1 MEYVALAEW
10 HKCKFKIAGFA
21 FELKY
26 RVWCRQKGL
35 FQFYNICKGQV
46 NPLISERDMGDRGMS
61 TT

>member
-1 MEYVALAEW
+1 MENVALAEW

-35 FQFYNICKGQV
+35 FQFYNISKCQA
-46 NPLISERDMGDRGMS
+46 NPFIYKREMGDRGMS

>member
-1 MEYVALAEW
+1 MENVALAEW

-35 FQFYNICKGQV
+35 FQFFNISKRHA
-46 NPLISERDMGDRGMS
+46 NPLINKREMGDRGMS

>member
-1 MEYVALAEW
+1 MENVALAER

-35 FQFYNICKGQV
+35 FQFYNISKYKT
-46 NPLISERDMGDRGMS
+46 NPLIYKRDMGDRGMS

>member
-1 MEYVALAEW
+1 MENEALAER

-35 FQFYNICKGQV
+35 FQFYNISKRQA
-46 NPLISERDMGDRGMS
+46 NPLIYKREMGDRGMS

>member
-1 MEYVALAEW
+1 MENEALAER

-26 RVWCRQKGL
+26 RVWCRQNGL
-35 FQFYNICKGQV
+35 FQFYNISKYQA
-46 NPLISERDMGDRGMS
+46 NPLIYKGEMGDRGMS